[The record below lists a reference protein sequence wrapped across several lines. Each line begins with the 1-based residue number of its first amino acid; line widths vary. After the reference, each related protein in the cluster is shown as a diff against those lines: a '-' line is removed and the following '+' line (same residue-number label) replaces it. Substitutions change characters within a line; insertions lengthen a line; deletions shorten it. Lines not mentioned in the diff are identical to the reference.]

1 MIKVTTKELA
11 DLIFPNITKTI
22 ADYEAIYPERN
33 LKEGAKVTRYAPS
46 PTGFMH
52 IGNFM
57 SATIDYCLAKKSDG
71 VFYLRNE
78 DTDGAREVEG
88 AVEYIRHVLQHYD
101 MNPDEYEY
109 RDTKETKGNYGPYIQ
124 SERKEIYHAFIKHLI
139 IEGKAYPCFLTQ
151 EEMDSIREAQTRDK
165 RRIGIYGRYAKYRN
179 LSPDEAAQRI
189 RSGEKYTI
197 RLKST
202 GDFNKKF
209 KFNDLAFGEM
219 EFPEN
224 DIDIP
229 IMKSSNLLPTYHFAH
244 LVDDHLMHTTHVIR
258 GQEWV
263 SSIPIHYELF
273 KTFGFK
279 MPKYIHT
286 PLILKKDGDKI
297 RKISKR
303 LDPEARMSYYEEKGY
318 PIKAVIEAILT
329 IANSNYEQWREA
341 NPEAEFTEFEFSPK
355 KMSASGALFDLDKL
369 DNISKNYL
377 SKLKAGEVFT
387 MLENWT
393 KQYDEDFNQLI
404 NKHKDYTIEV
414 LNIER
419 EQKKPRKDYAS
430 LSEIK
435 SQIWYMYDE
444 LFKNVNYEF
453 DTKYNKDDIKQVLTT
468 YFDKYYNPSDD
479 KDTWFNK
486 MKEMTEE
493 LGYCSNMK
501 EYKENPQSYK
511 GSVADI
517 SNIIRVG
524 ITSKSQ
530 TPDLY
535 IILKLLGKERIT
547 TRLNLLNK

>member
-329 IANSNYEQWREA
+329 IANSNYEQWREE
-341 NPEAEFTEFEFSPK
+341 NPEAEFTKFEFSPK

-501 EYKENPQSYK
+501 EYKENPQNYK

-547 TRLNLLNK
+547 TRINLLNK

>member
-1 MIKVTTKELA
+1 MTTKELA

-22 ADYEAIYPERN
+22 EDYEKEYPERE
-33 LKEGAKVTRYAPS
+33 LPEGAKVTRYAPS

-57 SATIDYCLAKKSDG
+57 STTIDYLLAKKSNG

-78 DTDGAREVEG
+78 DTDSAREVEG
-88 AVEYIRHVLQHYD
+88 AVEYIRHIMEHYN

-151 EEMDSIREAQTRDK
+151 EEMDSIRESQTRDK

-179 LSPDEAAQRI
+179 MDIEEAAERI
-189 RSGEKYTI
+189 KNGEKYTI
-197 RLKST
+197 RLKSS
-202 GDFNKKF
+202 GDFNRKF
-209 KFNDLAFGEM
+209 KFTDLVNGDM

-244 LVDDHLMHTTHVIR
+244 LVDDHLMRTTHVVR
-258 GQEWV
+258 GQEWI
-263 SSIPIHYELF
+263 SSVPIHYELF

-286 PLILKKDGDKI
+286 PLIIKKDGDKI

-303 LDPEARMSYYEEKGY
+303 LDPEARMTYYEEKGY
-318 PIKAVIEAILT
+318 PTEALIEAIMT
-329 IANSNYEQWREA
+329 IINSNYEQWREGHPDA
-341 NPEAEFTEFEFSPK
+341 AYTEFEFSPK
-355 KMSASGALFDLDKL
+355 KMSSSGALFDLDKL

-377 SKLKAGEVFT
+377 SKQKASVVFD
-387 MLENWT
+387 MLDKWSNE
-393 KQYDEDFNQLI
+393 YDKDFNELI
-404 NKHKDYTIEV
+404 NKYKEYTTSV

-419 EQKKPRKDYAS
+419 EQKKPRKDYAC
-430 LSEIK
+430 LSEVK
-435 SQIWYMYDE
+435 KNIWYMFDE
-444 LFKNVNYEF
+444 LFTDVTYDFNGVEVEEVRNVV
-453 DTKYNKDDIKQVLTT
+453 KT
-468 YFDKYYNPSDD
+468 YFDKYYDINDD

-486 MKEMTEE
+486 MKELTEE

-501 EYKENPQSYK
+501 EYKENPDSYK
-511 GSVADI
+511 GSIADI
-517 SNIIRVG
+517 SNMIRVAVTG
-524 ITSKSQ
+524 LRE

-535 IILKLLGKERIT
+535 EILRILGTDRISN
-547 TRLNLLNK
+547 RVSKI

>member
-1 MIKVTTKELA
+1 MTTKELA

-22 ADYEAIYPERN
+22 EDYEKEYPERE
-33 LKEGAKVTRYAPS
+33 LPEGAKVTRYAPS

-57 SATIDYCLAKKSDG
+57 STTIDYLLAKKSNG
-71 VFYLRNE
+71 IFYLRNE
-78 DTDGAREVEG
+78 DTDSAREVEG
-88 AVEYIRHVLQHYD
+88 AVEYIRHIMEHYN

-109 RDTKETKGNYGPYIQ
+109 RDTGVTKGNYGPYIQ

-151 EEMDSIREAQTRDK
+151 EEMDSIRESQTRDK

-179 LSPDEAAQRI
+179 MPLEEAAERI
-189 RSGEKYTI
+189 KNGEKYTI
-197 RLKST
+197 RLKSE
-202 GDFNKKF
+202 GDFNRKF
-209 KFNDLAFGEM
+209 KFTDLVNGDM

-244 LVDDHLMHTTHVIR
+244 LVDDHLMRTTHVVR
-258 GQEWV
+258 GQEWI
-263 SSIPIHYELF
+263 SSVPIHYELF

-286 PLILKKDGDKI
+286 PLIIKKDGDKI

-303 LDPEARMSYYEEKGY
+303 LDPEARMTYYEEKGY
-318 PIKAVIEAILT
+318 PTEALIEAIMT
-329 IANSNYEQWREA
+329 IINSNYEQWREGHPDA
-341 NPEAEFTEFEFSPK
+341 AYTEFEFSPK
-355 KMSASGALFDLDKL
+355 KMSSSGALFDLDKL

-377 SKLKAGEVFT
+377 SKQKATKVFE
-387 MLENWT
+387 MLDTWSKE
-393 KQYDEDFNQLI
+393 YDKDFNTLI
-404 NKHKDYTIEV
+404 NKYKDYTISV

-435 SQIWYMYDE
+435 QNIWYMYDE
-444 LFKNVNYEF
+444 LFTDIKYDFGNTSKEEVKEIVNEYF
-453 DTKYNKDDIKQVLTT
+453 TKYYDI
-468 YFDKYYNPSDD
+468 NDD

-486 MKEMTEE
+486 MKELTDS

-501 EYKENPQSYK
+501 EYKENPDNYK
-511 GSVADI
+511 GSIADI
-517 SNIIRVG
+517 SNIIRVSV
-524 ITSKSQ
+524 TTLRE

-535 IILKLLGKERIT
+535 EILRILGTDRINN
-547 TRLNLLNK
+547 RINNL

>member
-1 MIKVTTKELA
+1 MTTKDLA
-11 DLIFPNITKTI
+11 DLIFPNIKKTV
-22 ADYEAIYPERN
+22 ADYEKEYPERE
-33 LKEGAKVTRYAPS
+33 LPEGAKVTRYAPS

-52 IGNFM
+52 IGNFY
-57 SATIDYCLAKKSDG
+57 SVVVDYVVAKRSNG

-78 DTDGAREVEG
+78 DTDGAREIEG
-88 AVEYIRHVLQHYD
+88 AVEYIRHVLEHYN

-124 SERKEIYHAFIKHLI
+124 SERKDIYHAFIKELI
-139 IEGKAYPCFLTQ
+139 AEGKAYPCFLTQ
-151 EEMDSIREAQTRDK
+151 EEMDVIREAQTKDK

-179 LSPDEAAQRI
+179 LSPDEAALRI
-189 RSGEKYTI
+189 KNGENYVI
-197 RLKST
+197 RLKSQ

-209 KFNDLAFGEM
+209 KFDDLAFGTM

-224 DIDIP
+224 DIDVV

-244 LVDDHLMHTTHVIR
+244 LVDDHLMRTTHVVR

-263 SSIPIHYELF
+263 SSIPTHYELF

-303 LDPEARMSYYEEKGY
+303 LDPEARMTYYEEKGY
-318 PIKAVIEAILT
+318 PIYSVIEAIMT
-329 IANSNYEQWREA
+329 IANSNFEQWREGHPDA
-341 NPEAEFTEFEFSPK
+341 PFTDFEFSPK

-377 SKLKAGEVFT
+377 SKLKATEVFD
-387 MLENWT
+387 MLDTWSKE
-393 KQYDEDFNQLI
+393 YDKDFNDLI
-404 NKHKDYTIEV
+404 NKDKEYTTAI

-435 SQIWYMYDE
+435 GQIWYMFDE
-444 LFKNVNYEF
+444 LFTDVEYNF
-453 DTKYNKDDIKQVLTT
+453 DERFDKDTISEVLTT
-468 YFDKYYNPSDD
+468 YFDKYYDETDD

-486 MKEMTEE
+486 MKELTDE
-493 LGYCSNMK
+493 LGFCSDMK
-501 EYKENPQSYK
+501 EYKTNPDKYK

-524 ITSKSQ
+524 VTTLNQ

-535 IILKLLGKERIT
+535 VILQLLGKERISE
-547 TRLNLLNK
+547 RIKKVM

>member
-1 MIKVTTKELA
+1 MTSKDLA

-22 ADYEAIYPERN
+22 EDYEKEYPERN
-33 LKEGAKVTRYAPS
+33 LKEGAKVTRFAPS

-52 IGNFM
+52 IGNFY
-57 SATIDYCLAKKSDG
+57 SVVVDYVMAKQSGG

-78 DTDGAREVEG
+78 DTDSAREIEG
-88 AVEYIRHVLQHYD
+88 AVEYIRHVLEHYKMD
-101 MNPDEYEY
+101 VDEYEY
-109 RDTKETKGNYGPYIQ
+109 RDTNETKGIYGPYIQ
-124 SERKEIYHAFIKHLI
+124 SERKEIYHAFIKYLI
-139 IEGKAYPCFLTQ
+139 SVGKAYPCFLTQ
-151 EEMDSIREAQTRDK
+151 EEMDSIRESQTKDK

-179 LSPDEAAQRI
+179 LTPDEAAERI
-189 RSGEKYTI
+189 NNGEPYTV
-197 RLKST
+197 RLKSS

-209 KFNDLAFGEM
+209 KFDDLANGTM

-244 LVDDHLMHTTHVIR
+244 LVDDHLMRTTHVVR
-258 GQEWV
+258 GQEWI
-263 SSIPIHYELF
+263 SSVPVHYELF

-279 MPKYIHT
+279 MPKYVHT

-303 LDPEARMSYYEEKGY
+303 LDPEARMTYYEEKGY
-318 PIKAVIEAILT
+318 PIYSVIEAIMT
-329 IANSNYEQWREA
+329 IANSNYEQWREGHPDA
-341 NPEAEFTEFEFSPK
+341 DFTEFEFSPK

-377 SKLKAGEVFT
+377 SRLKAVEVFN
-387 MLENWT
+387 MLDEWS
-393 KQYDEDFNQLI
+393 KEYDKDFNSLI
-404 NKHKDYTIEV
+404 NKYKDYTISV

-435 SQIWYMYDE
+435 NQIWYMFDE
-444 LFKNVNYEF
+444 LFVNPEYHF
-453 DTKYNKDDIKQVLTT
+453 DERFSNDDIKEVLNT
-468 YFDKYYNPSDD
+468 YFNDYYDSNDD

-486 MKEMTEE
+486 MKEVASS
-493 LGYCSNMK
+493 LGYAGEMK
-501 EYKENPQSYK
+501 LYKENPDNYK
-511 GSVADI
+511 GSIADFSTI
-517 SNIIRVG
+517 LRVTL
-524 ITSKSQ
+524 TSKSN

-535 IILKLLGKERIT
+535 EIMKLLGVKNIKERIE
-547 TRLNLLNK
+547 KIK

>member
-1 MIKVTTKELA
+1 MTTKDLA

-22 ADYEAIYPERN
+22 ADYEAIYPERD
-33 LKEGAKVTRYAPS
+33 LKEGARVTRFAPS

-57 SATIDYCLAKKSDG
+57 STVIDYVMAKNSGG

-78 DTDGAREVEG
+78 DTDSAREIEG
-88 AVEYIRHVLQHYD
+88 AVEYIRHVLDHYN

-109 RDTKETKGNYGPYIQ
+109 RDTNETKGIYGPYIQ

-151 EEMDSIREAQTRDK
+151 EEMDSIRESQTRDK

-179 LSPDEAAQRI
+179 LTPDEAAKRI
-189 RSGEKYTI
+189 ENGEKYTI
-197 RLKST
+197 RLKSQ
-202 GDFNKKF
+202 GDFNRKF
-209 KFNDLAFGEM
+209 KFTDLVNGDM

-263 SSIPIHYELF
+263 SSVPVHYELF

-279 MPKYIHT
+279 MPKYVHT

-303 LDPEARMSYYEEKGY
+303 LDPEARMTYYEEKGY
-318 PIKAVIEAILT
+318 PIYSVIEAVMT
-329 IANSNYEQWREA
+329 IANSNYEAWRDA
-341 NPEAEFTEFEFSPK
+341 HPDAPFTDFDFSPK
-355 KMSASGALFDLDKL
+355 KMSPSGALFDLDKL

-377 SKLKAGEVFT
+377 SRLKATEV
-387 MLENWT
+387 
-393 KQYDEDFNQLI
+393 YDLLDTWSKEYDVEFNELI
-404 NKHKDYTIEV
+404 KKYKDYTISV

-435 SQIWYMYDE
+435 GQIWYMYDE
-444 LFKNVNYEF
+444 LYTDFKYNFNPKYDKDEIKNVLNA
-453 DTKYNKDDIKQVLTT
+453 
-468 YFDKYYNPSDD
+468 YFNDYYDENDD

-486 MKEMTEE
+486 MKELSEK
-493 LGYCSNMK
+493 LGFCSNMK
-501 EYKENPQSYK
+501 EYKENPDKYK

-524 ITSKSQ
+524 VTSLTE

-535 IILKLLGKERIT
+535 IILKLLGKNRIKERI
-547 TRLNLLNK
+547 NNIK

>member
-1 MIKVTTKELA
+1 MTTKELA

-22 ADYEAIYPERN
+22 ADYEKEYPERE
-33 LKEGAKVTRYAPS
+33 LPEGAKVTRYAPS

-52 IGNFM
+52 IGNFY
-57 SATIDYCLAKKSDG
+57 SVVVDYVVAKRSNG
-71 VFYLRNE
+71 IFYLRNE
-78 DTDGAREVEG
+78 DTDGAREIEG
-88 AVEYIRHVLQHYD
+88 AVEYIRHVLEHYN

-109 RDTKETKGNYGPYIQ
+109 RDTNETKGNYGPYIQ
-124 SERKEIYHAFIKHLI
+124 SERKEIYHAFIKELI
-139 IEGKAYPCFLTQ
+139 AEGKAYPCFLTQ
-151 EEMDSIREAQTRDK
+151 EEMDVIREAQTKDK

-179 LSPDEAAQRI
+179 LDPAEAAERI
-189 RSGEKYTI
+189 KKGENYVI
-197 RLKST
+197 RLKSQ

-209 KFNDLAFGEM
+209 KFDDLAFGTM

-224 DIDIP
+224 DIDVV

-244 LVDDHLMHTTHVIR
+244 LVDDHLMRTTHVVR

-263 SSIPIHYELF
+263 SSIPTHYELF

-303 LDPEARMSYYEEKGY
+303 LDPEARMTYYEEKGY
-318 PIKAVIEAILT
+318 PIYSVIEAIMT
-329 IANSNYEQWREA
+329 IANSNYEAWRDA
-341 NPEAEFTEFEFSPK
+341 HPDAEFTEFEFSPK

-369 DNISKNYL
+369 DNISKNYI
-377 SKLKAGEVFT
+377 SRLKATEVFA
-387 MLENWT
+387 MLDTWT
-393 KQYDEDFNQLI
+393 KEHDEDFNKLI
-404 NKHKDYTIEV
+404 NKYKDYTIEV

-430 LSEIK
+430 FSEVK
-435 SQIWYMYDE
+435 GQIWYMYDE
-444 LFKNVNYEF
+444 LFTDVTYNF
-453 DTKYNKDDIKQVLTT
+453 DERFDKKTIKEVLDT
-468 YFDKYYNPSDD
+468 YFSKYYDEKDD

-486 MKEMTEE
+486 MKELTDE
-493 LGYCSNMK
+493 LGFCSDMK
-501 EYKENPQSYK
+501 AYKENPDKYK

-524 ITSKSQ
+524 VTTLNQ

-535 IILKLLGKERIT
+535 IILKLLGTKRIQERIS
-547 TRLNLLNK
+547 KIK

>member
-1 MIKVTTKELA
+1 MTTKDLA
-11 DLIFPNITKTI
+11 DLIFPNITKTVE
-22 ADYEAIYPERN
+22 DYEKEYPVRD
-33 LKEGAKVTRYAPS
+33 LPEGAKVVRYAPS

-52 IGNFM
+52 IGNFY
-57 SATIDYCLAKKSDG
+57 STVIDYCLAKQSKG
-71 VFYLRNE
+71 IFYLRNE
-78 DTDGAREVEG
+78 DTDSAREIEG
-88 AVEYIRHVLQHYD
+88 AVEYIRHVLAHYNL
-101 MNPDEYEY
+101 NPDEYEY
-109 RDTKETKGNYGPYIQ
+109 RDLKETKGNYGPYIQ
-124 SERKEIYHAFIKHLI
+124 SERKDIYHAFIKHLI

-151 EEMDSIREAQTRDK
+151 EEMDAIREAQTK
-165 RRIGIYGRYAKYRN
+165 GKKRIGIYGRYAKYRN
-179 LSPDEAAQRI
+179 LTPDEAAERI
-189 RSGEKYTI
+189 KNGETYTV

-209 KFNDLAFGEM
+209 KFEDLANGTM

-244 LVDDHLMHTTHVIR
+244 LVDDHLMRTTHVVR
-258 GQEWV
+258 GQEWI
-263 SSIPIHYELF
+263 SSVPVHYELF

-303 LDPEARMSYYEEKGY
+303 LDPEARMTYYEEKGY
-318 PIKAVIEAILT
+318 PIYSVIESIMT
-329 IANSNYEQWREA
+329 IANSNFEQWREGHPDA
-341 NPEAEFTEFEFSPK
+341 PFTDFEFSPK

-369 DNISKNYL
+369 DNISKNYI
-377 SKLKAGEVFT
+377 SKLKATEVFD
-387 MLENWT
+387 MLDEWS
-393 KQYDEDFNQLI
+393 KEYDKDFNDII
-404 NKHKDYTIEV
+404 NKDKKYTTAI

-435 SQIWYMYDE
+435 GQIWYMYDE
-444 LFKNVNYEF
+444 LFTDVIFNF
-453 DTKYNKDDIKQVLTT
+453 DEKFSEKDIKEVLDT
-468 YFDKYYNPSDD
+468 YFKEYYNENDD

-486 MKEMTEE
+486 MKEMTDK

-501 EYKENPQSYK
+501 EYKENPDKYK
-511 GSVADI
+511 GSIADI

-524 ITSKSQ
+524 ITSLSQ

-535 IILKLLGKERIT
+535 EILKLLGIK
-547 TRLNLLNK
+547 RLNKRLSLIK

>member
-1 MIKVTTKELA
+1 MTTKELA
-11 DLIFPNITKTI
+11 DLIFPNITKTV
-22 ADYEAIYPERN
+22 ADYEKEYPERD
-33 LKEGAKVTRYAPS
+33 LPEGAKVTRYAPS

-52 IGNFM
+52 IGNFY
-57 SATIDYCLAKKSDG
+57 SVVVDYVVAKRSNG
-71 VFYLRNE
+71 VFFLRNE
-78 DTDGAREVEG
+78 DTDGAREIEG
-88 AVEYIRHVLQHYD
+88 AVEYIRHVLEHYNL
-101 MNPDEYEY
+101 NPDEYEY

-124 SERKEIYHAFIKHLI
+124 SERKEIYHAFIKELI
-139 IEGKAYPCFLTQ
+139 AEGKAYPCFLTQ
-151 EEMDSIREAQTRDK
+151 EEMDVIREAQTKDK

-179 LSPDEAAQRI
+179 LSPDEAAERI
-189 RSGEKYTI
+189 KNGENYVI
-197 RLKST
+197 RLKSQ

-209 KFNDLAFGEM
+209 KFDDLAFGTM

-224 DIDIP
+224 DIDVV

-244 LVDDHLMHTTHVIR
+244 LVDDHLMRTTHVVR

-263 SSIPIHYELF
+263 SSIPTHYELF

-303 LDPEARMSYYEEKGY
+303 LDPEARMTYYEEKGY
-318 PIKAVIEAILT
+318 PIYSVIEAIMT
-329 IANSNYEQWREA
+329 IANSNYEAWRDA
-341 NPEAEFTEFEFSPK
+341 HPDAEFTEFEFSPK

-369 DNISKNYL
+369 DNISKNYI
-377 SKLKAGEVFT
+377 SRLKATEVFA
-387 MLENWT
+387 MLDTWSKE
-393 KQYDEDFNQLI
+393 YDKDFNELI
-404 NKHKDYTIEV
+404 NKYKDYTISI

-430 LSEIK
+430 FSEVK
-435 SQIWYMYDE
+435 GQIWYMYDE
-444 LFKNVNYEF
+444 LFTDVTYNF
-453 DTKYNKDDIKQVLTT
+453 DERFDNNTIKEVLNT
-468 YFDKYYNPSDD
+468 YFDKYYDESDD

-486 MKEMTEE
+486 MKELTDE
-493 LGYCSNMK
+493 LGFCSDMK
-501 EYKENPQSYK
+501 AYKENPDNYK

-524 ITSKSQ
+524 VTTLSQ

-535 IILKLLGKERIT
+535 VILQLLGKERIMN
-547 TRLNLLNK
+547 RINKIK

>member
-1 MIKVTTKELA
+1 MTTQELA

-22 ADYEAIYPERN
+22 ADYEAEYPARN
-33 LKEGAKVTRYAPS
+33 LKEGAKVTRFAPS

-52 IGNFM
+52 IGNFF
-57 SATIDYCLAKKSDG
+57 SATIDYVLARQSGG

-78 DTDGAREVEG
+78 DTDSAREKTG
-88 AVEYIRHVLQHYD
+88 AVEYIRHVLGHYN
-101 MNPDEYEY
+101 MTPDEYEY
-109 RDTKETKGNYGPYIQ
+109 RDIKETKGNYGPYIQ

-139 IEGKAYPCFLTQ
+139 AEGKAYPCFLTQ
-151 EEMDSIREAQTRDK
+151 EEMDSIRESQTRDK

-179 LSPDEAAQRI
+179 LTPDEAAERI
-189 RSGEKYTI
+189 KNGEKYTI
-197 RLKST
+197 RLKRT

-209 KFNDLAFGEM
+209 KFEDLANGTM

-244 LVDDHLMHTTHVIR
+244 LVDDHLMRTTHVVR
-258 GQEWV
+258 GQEWM

-279 MPKYIHT
+279 MPKYIHA

-303 LDPEARMSYYEEKGY
+303 LDPEARMTYYEEKGY
-318 PIKAVIEAILT
+318 PILALIEAIMT
-329 IANSNYEQWREA
+329 IANSNYEQWREGHPDA
-341 NPEAEFTEFEFSPK
+341 PFTDFEFSPK

-369 DNISKNYL
+369 DNISRNYI
-377 SKLKAGEVFT
+377 SKLKATEVFT
-387 MLENWT
+387 SLDKWSNE
-393 KQYDEDFNQLI
+393 YDQDFNKLI
-404 NKHKDYTIEV
+404 NQYKDYTISV

-419 EQKKPRKDYAS
+419 EQKKPRKDYGCY
-430 LSEIK
+430 SEVK
-435 SQIWYMYDE
+435 GQIWYMYDE
-444 LFKNVNYEF
+444 LFTNVTYNF
-453 DTKYNKDDIKQVLTT
+453 DPKFSKAIINEVLTT
-468 YFDKYYNPSDD
+468 YFNEYYDENDD

-486 MKEMTEE
+486 MKEMTDK
-493 LGYCSNMK
+493 LGFCSNMK
-501 EYKENPQSYK
+501 EYKENPDNYK

-524 ITSKSQ
+524 ITSLTQ

-535 IILKLLGKERIT
+535 IILKLLGKKRIQN
-547 TRLNLLNK
+547 RLSKIS